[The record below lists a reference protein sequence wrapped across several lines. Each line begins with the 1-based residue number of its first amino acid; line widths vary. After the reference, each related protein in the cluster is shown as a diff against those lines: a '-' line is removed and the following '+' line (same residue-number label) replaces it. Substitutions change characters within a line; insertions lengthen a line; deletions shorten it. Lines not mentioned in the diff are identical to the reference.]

1 VVEATKEH
9 YLAWRDKMGRQR
21 AGQTVQIGRLPIF
34 AAFGIVPICDIMPQ
48 AKRESRLR
56 GAEPGR
62 EPEQAARWRQAR
74 RTAAEVTRARVSRSV
89 LDYPAL

>member
-1 VVEATKEH
+1 MPGVIK
-9 YLAWRDKMGRQR
+9 WGDR
-21 AGQTVQIGRLPIF
+21 GQARRFKLGDCLFF
-34 AAFGIVPICDIMPQ
+34 AVFGIVLICDIMPQ

-62 EPEQAARWRQAR
+62 EPERFAQWRQAR

-89 LDYPAL
+89 PDYAAL

>member
-1 VVEATKEH
+1 LPGVIK
-9 YLAWRDKMGRQR
+9 WGDR
-21 AGQTVQIGRLPIF
+21 GQARRFKLGDCPFF
-34 AAFGIVPICDIMPQ
+34 AVFGIVPICDIMPQ